1 MKHIID
7 ISIIIPVFN
16 EEDSIVELNN
26 QIISSISEKYSFEI
40 IYINDGSTDSSK
52 NIIENILKNNSH
64 IKLISFYKN
73 RGKSEALNIGFK
85 KATGNIII
93 TLDSDLQDDPQ
104 EFDKLINKINTGF
117 DMVSGWKK
125 DRKDPIS
132 KILPSKIFNFALK
145 IITNIKIHDFNCGI
159 KAYKS
164 HVIKSINIYGGL
176 HRFIPALVKHNGFSV
191 SEVPVNHRERKH
203 GVSKYGSS
211 RIFHGFFDLITVLF
225 LKRYFNRPLHL
236 FGKFG
241 LVFSFTGFII
251 NIYLSYQWILFNYL
265 NEGLKY
271 SINRPLL
278 FLGILLLLVG
288 IQFISIGLIGELI
301 VYFNRKDNSALE
313 DGEYINFE

>member
-132 KILPSKIFNFALK
+132 KTLPSKIFNSALK
-145 IITNIKIHDFNCGI
+145 KITNIKIHDFN
-159 KAYKS
+159 
-164 HVIKSINIYGGL
+164 
-176 HRFIPALVKHNGFSV
+176 
-191 SEVPVNHRERKH
+191 
-203 GVSKYGSS
+203 
-211 RIFHGFFDLITVLF
+211 
-225 LKRYFNRPLHL
+225 
-236 FGKFG
+236 
-241 LVFSFTGFII
+241 
-251 NIYLSYQWILFNYL
+251 
-265 NEGLKY
+265 
-271 SINRPLL
+271 
-278 FLGILLLLVG
+278 
-288 IQFISIGLIGELI
+288 
-301 VYFNRKDNSALE
+301 
-313 DGEYINFE
+313 